1 MKKAGIYIILGI
13 VVSIMGY
20 MAYTNTNNKKTK

>member
-13 VVSIMGY
+13 VVSITGY
-20 MAYTNTNNKKTK
+20 MAYTHTNKKTK